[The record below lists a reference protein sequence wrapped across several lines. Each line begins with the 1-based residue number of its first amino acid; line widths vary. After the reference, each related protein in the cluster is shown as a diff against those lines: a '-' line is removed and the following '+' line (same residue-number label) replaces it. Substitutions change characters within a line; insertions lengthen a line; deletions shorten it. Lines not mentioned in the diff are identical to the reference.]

1 MRQINIGGNESGQR
15 MDKMLAKYLRKAP
28 KSFIYKM
35 LRKKNITLNNKKAAG
50 NEVLKKGDEIRL
62 FLSEETVTKFL
73 GPEPG
78 TAVRVMQAMETRKD
92 SGRTRKDGGMAKD
105 RLAKGLQSPPEIL
118 YEDSHIVL
126 FDKPVG
132 MLSQK
137 AQKGDVSL
145 VEYLISHLLATK
157 ALKEEELALF
167 RPSVCNRLDRNTS
180 GLVAAGKSLAGLQ
193 ELSRLFKERSLG
205 KYYLCLVYGRVDQP
219 SHIKGFLKKDGLS
232 NKVVV
237 TKEQTEGSTPIETSY
252 VPLCGGAEAS
262 LLRVH
267 LLTGKTHQIRAHLA
281 SIGHPIAG
289 DAKYGSESV
298 NRLYRRQYGLKHQ
311 LLHAYLLTFPEMSGA
326 LANLS
331 RKEFLAPLPEE
342 FKKIALDKGV
352 LKNGY
357 MELTGTSGLHF
368 GGSDQ
373 PHQ

>member
-1 MRQINIGGNESGQR
+1 MRQIDIGDNESGQR
-15 MDKMLAKYLRKAP
+15 MDKMLAKYLKEAP
-28 KSFIYKM
+28 KSFLYKM

-50 NEVLKKGDEIRL
+50 NEMLKKGDEIRL
-62 FLSEETVTKFL
+62 FLSEETITKFL
-73 GPEPG
+73 APGPG
-78 TAVRVMQAMETRKD
+78 TDVRSVPAKEARK
-92 SGRTRKDGGMAKD
+92 GGGAAKS
-105 RLAKGLQSPPEIL
+105 RLSKELQKPPEIL

-157 ALKEEELALF
+157 ALKEEDLALF

-219 SHIKGFLKKDGLS
+219 SRIRGFLKKDGFS
-232 NKVVV
+232 NKVAV
-237 TKEQTEGSTPIETSY
+237 TKEQTEGSTLIETSY

-281 SIGHPIAG
+281 SMGHPILG

-298 NRLYRRQYGLKHQ
+298 NRFYRRQYGLRHQ

-326 LANLS
+326 LASLS